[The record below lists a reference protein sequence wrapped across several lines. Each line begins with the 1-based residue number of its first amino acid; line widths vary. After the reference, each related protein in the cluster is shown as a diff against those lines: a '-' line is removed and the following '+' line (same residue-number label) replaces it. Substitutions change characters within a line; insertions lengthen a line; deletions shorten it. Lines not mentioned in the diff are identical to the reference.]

1 MRSLLALL
9 FLSLSCVASGAEPVS
24 IVRTW
29 TGFRTVESFTRI
41 SEYFN
46 GQENTGGQVMLRSQP
61 QERSGFYFLCR
72 VRNTQSPI
80 AKAKL
85 NLRVITPHS
94 PTATTYTYEVSLP
107 KGDQVFQVGLT
118 GSDWKDPAENP
129 VAWQIELLDPA
140 GQKLATDESF
150 LWSKPDRS

>member
-9 FLSLSCVASGAEPVS
+9 FLSLSCVAFGAEPVS

-46 GQENTGGQVMLRSQP
+46 GKENTGGQVMLRTQP
-61 QERSGFYFLCR
+61 QERAGFYFLCR
-72 VRNTQSPI
+72 VRNTQTPV
-80 AKAKL
+80 AGAKL
-85 NLRVITPHS
+85 LLHVITPHS
-94 PTATTYTYEVSLP
+94 PTAATYTYDVSLP

-118 GSDWKDPAENP
+118 GSDWKNPEENP
-129 VAWQIELLDPA
+129 VAWQIELLDA
-140 GQKLATDESF
+140 DGRKLATDESF